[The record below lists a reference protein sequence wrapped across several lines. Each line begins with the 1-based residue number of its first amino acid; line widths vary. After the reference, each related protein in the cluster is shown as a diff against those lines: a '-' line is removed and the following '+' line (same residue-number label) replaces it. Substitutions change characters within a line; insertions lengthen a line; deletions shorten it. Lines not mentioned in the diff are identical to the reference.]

1 MPTPLSALMDRLADR
16 RALRRW
22 RRASRGAASLPL
34 RTLQAERLAARA
46 LRDELGRWL
55 HVAEGRLAIPL
66 HGASSMPRPLHCDW
80 SLRPE
85 IWSGPVDPPG
95 LAAVGTRTGFGREAT
110 VFHDCTT
117 SEITLR
123 QVRNQRESDLAPF
136 GLRMDVFGFDGS
148 YLSLVI
154 DLPDSAVQGLKLRHI
169 VRLDVS
175 VETERPLEIFARLN
189 VRHGPNTE
197 QVVRELPP
205 GQQQATVEFD
215 LAYTRMNEKRV
226 DRAWLDLIFEGPQ
239 MNQILIRD
247 LTLSRRPRADV

>member
-55 HVAEGRLAIPL
+55 HLAEGRLAVPL

-95 LAAVGTRTGFGREAT
+95 LAAVATRTGFGREAT
-110 VFHDCTT
+110 VFHDCAT

-169 VRLDVS
+169 VRLDVAGENA
-175 VETERPLEIFARLN
+175 VKANGARRCLT
-189 VRHGPNTE
+189 RAPCATCRSRRRGWS
-197 QVVRELPP
+197 RAAGRRSWP
-205 GQQQATVEFD
+205 GRRMRLSPACRCAATV
-215 LAYTRMNEKRV
+215 
-226 DRAWLDLIFEGPQ
+226 
-239 MNQILIRD
+239 
-247 LTLSRRPRADV
+247 SRSTRPRWSRLRPATGTWSPGCRPR